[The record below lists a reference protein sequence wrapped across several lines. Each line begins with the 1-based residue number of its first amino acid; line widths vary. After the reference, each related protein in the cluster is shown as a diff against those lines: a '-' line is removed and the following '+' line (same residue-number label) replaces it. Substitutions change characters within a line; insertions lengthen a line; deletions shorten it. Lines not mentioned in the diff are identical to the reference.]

1 MLFNT
6 IKELRK
12 SKGITQIEFAEA
24 MHVTQGTVSLW
35 EAGKR
40 FPDTEAMIEMAKFFG
55 VTIDELMGLNP
66 NRYDDVSEETSTR
79 KGIKIPVLG
88 KVQAGIPVEA
98 VEDILGY
105 EEITPEL
112 AETGEFFAL
121 RIRGE
126 SMEPRM
132 LDGDVVIVRQQPDVE
147 SGDIAVVLVDGEN
160 ATVKKIVKQKNG
172 ISLVAFNP
180 VFEPIYYSNED
191 IESLPVIVL
200 GKVVELRGKM

>member
-1 MLFNT
+1 MLAERIRAYRKASGLTQVDFAEKFN
-6 IKELRK
+6 I
-12 SKGITQIEFAEA
+12 SKGTIA
-24 MHVTQGTVSLW
+24 MW
-35 EAGKR
+35 ETGKR
-40 FPDTEAMIEMAKFFG
+40 TPDTETMMKIANFFG
-55 VTIDELMGLNP
+55 VTTDELLGLNP
-66 NRYDDVSEETSTR
+66 NRYEDIPAG

-105 EEITPEL
+105 EEIIPEL

>member
-1 MLFNT
+1 MLAERIRAYRKALGLTQVDFAEKFN
-6 IKELRK
+6 I
-12 SKGITQIEFAEA
+12 SKGTIA
-24 MHVTQGTVSLW
+24 MW
-35 EAGKR
+35 ETGKR
-40 FPDTEAMIEMAKFFG
+40 TPDTETMMKIANFFG
-55 VTIDELMGLNP
+55 VTTDELLGLNP
-66 NRYDDVSEETSTR
+66 NRYEDIPNG